1 MPPAMVRVGCWK
13 RSATWEDAEGPQGR
27 RRGPAAPAGP
37 ILAAEIRVVV
47 LVTSWRRAMTSPEG
61 DSPLSELLVQRAVV
75 RTLKSLSVLWKGMP
89 LSLGAFCR
97 DATVQSEMFGVV

>member
-27 RRGPAAPAGP
+27 RWGPAAPAGP

-75 RTLKSLSVLWKGMP
+75 RTLKSVSVLWKGMP